1 MSRCLMH
8 LVISLCTFGLGTVEG
23 VNRPSF
29 LLTAPW
35 SLMPGTNETLVLHV
49 VNPPRDGHATVSLKA
64 APNVVLSDVSI
75 KTAGGLPDVMVLSVP
90 ESLPLNATLEISGK
104 FGSYAFEKTVPA
116 VTKESDKRLLLIIQ
130 TDKPV
135 YRPGQLVQFRILAV
149 DFRRL
154 PFAEHVGE
162 VWIENPMRFK
172 ITQWRNVSFS
182 TGIVQLELELSHE
195 PQLGQWTICC
205 QILDRLTCQAFQVDD
220 YVLPRF
226 AVRLTAPPYIFPEE
240 SSTTWKICASY
251 LYDKP
256 VRGQLR
262 AQLTYKRFPWT
273 SELTKVLPSIDID
286 TPIRGCHEFEVNGSH
301 LLFANRDINRRPL
314 LLTAEVTDSATGET
328 VRINTTKEFV
338 WSPFTLEFVTKRSV
352 PSFKPGLVYRGLIQA
367 KNPDGTAASEK
378 RFRICFSA
386 SSLPTVRCSAR
397 RKPQCQRM
405 SSTNDVATGCKDYET
420 DTYGR
425 ARFSVPALR
434 GTLNSL
440 SLTATADGGLWNDP
454 VSRIHLRAWTSMSGR
469 YVHIS
474 VPSNKLLCGKNTP
487 ISFYHTK
494 LRNHPQGVSFH
505 YQVLSGHHIVD
516 KGTLSPR
523 RSWDDVT
530 DRIPLDSSSSS
541 MRVSGYSVSE
551 FNLTVNSSW
560 GLSTTAHLLLY
571 YAHPN
576 GEIIADSVPLDIEP
590 CGSNE
595 VALTFVTKTAQ
606 PGTPVSLSLS
616 AAAGS
621 MCGTWALDQG
631 LVQSAP
637 EAELTADKLRSL
649 LSPLETKPN
658 RPRVLKGHCVLRE
671 ENWHFAGPTLFLDSA
686 AAFEESLVQVITDMK
701 INVRP
706 CWEDGGLWTPEHGA
720 RAGIGDGGDGEI
732 AELAPVATVPKSAV
746 DIRSHFPDTWLWEL
760 HHIRGDVPLNLSREL
775 PHSVTKWRAGA
786 VCVHTSHGLGVA
798 TDSVDAMQP
807 FFIQLS
813 LPNITRRGE
822 IIPVTASLFSYL
834 KSCIPVKFGVTAD
847 ADCFKVTGRVQKR
860 FCLCSDDTASLRF
873 YARAECMG
881 QINITAHALSLPRDD
896 SICDPGSVL
905 ETRRARDA
913 VLKSLHVLPEGIP
926 RTKSVSEYIC
936 INTTEN
942 GTATRSFVL
951 KLPSNAIPGSS
962 RGLFM
967 VSGDILSPVVASGL
981 ESLVQL
987 PTGCGEQNLA
997 MLATRVV
1004 VLDYLF
1010 SVGQSNHPLVAKLR
1024 RSIITGYQQQLNYR
1038 HQNNG
1043 YSAFGTADPEP
1054 SLWLAAFVVRTFGQA
1069 RQYVFFDDAEL
1080 SLSTQWLLGHQYDTG
1095 CFPSVG
1101 RVLNTQ
1107 LKGGVQGT
1115 SLSPL
1120 TSYVLIALLEANVTL
1135 SRSVLNAAIQCLIE
1149 ETPHEQD
1156 SYSLALQ
1163 AYALALSNH
1172 HDAQQTFDLLWSRAE
1187 SDVDGTLHW
1196 SHNVSLG
1203 VAVETSGYAILSCMT
1218 LLKVAGVPK
1227 ALPAVQWL
1235 VKQRSDHGG
1244 FASTQDTIVALQAL
1258 AAFAKA
1264 TVLQSTHLSMRVL
1277 SQHTEAKELFVEP
1290 SNAML
1295 LQEVVI
1301 PTVPAMVNL
1310 NVTGKGCAFV
1320 QASAKFNIPAVA
1332 DTNKFDLMVLASH
1345 ADCKPK
1351 IELCASYLLSWG
1363 MSGMVII
1370 QVHLQTGFR
1379 LSKVVDG
1386 LEVRKTEEEPDKIN
1400 LYFDELSNR
1409 RMCITLMLTQEFEVQ
1424 DSAPAAV
1431 VLQDYYDPGVIVLR
1445 NYTIPSCERDQQ
1457 DLSDSQIPLQSE
1469 TMQEDIRSAR
1479 THLGNFRNIEQDL
1492 DFPDGPESNMPVT
1505 VPAPQT

>member
-1 MSRCLMH
+1 ML
-8 LVISLCTFGLGTVEG
+8 LVVSLCAFGLGPVEA
-23 VNRPSF
+23 VNRPAL

-49 VNPPRDGHATVSLKA
+49 FNPPRDGHATVSLKA
-64 APNVVLSDVSI
+64 APNVTLSDVSI
-75 KTAGGLPDVMVLSVP
+75 KTSGGSPELMVLSVP
-90 ESLPLNATLEISGK
+90 ESLPVNATLEISGN
-104 FGSYAFEKTVPA
+104 FGNYTFEKTVS
-116 VTKESDKRLLLIIQ
+116 VLTKESDKRLLLIIQ

-135 YRPGQLVQFRILAV
+135 YRPGQLVQFRILAI

-182 TGIVQLELELSHE
+182 TGILQMELELSHE
-195 PQLGQWTICC
+195 PQLGQWTICS
-205 QILDRLTCQAFQVDD
+205 QILDHLTCQEFQVDD

-226 AVRLTAPPYIFPEE
+226 ALHLTVPSYIFPEE

-256 VRGQLR
+256 VQGELR

-328 VRINTTKEFV
+328 VRINFTKEFV

-352 PSFKPGLVYRGLIQA
+352 PSFKPGLVYRGLVHA

-378 RFRICFSA
+378 RVRICFSA

-405 SSTNDVATGCKDYET
+405 SSTNEVATGCKDYET
-420 DTYGR
+420 DTYGC
-425 ARFSVPALR
+425 ARFSVPGLR

-440 SLTATADGGLWNDP
+440 SLTATANGGLWNDP

-469 YVHIS
+469 YMHIS
-474 VPSNKLLCGKNTP
+474 VPSNKLLCSRNTS

-494 LRNHPQGVSFH
+494 LRNHPRGVAFH
-505 YQVLSGHHIVD
+505 FQVLSGHHIVD
-516 KGTLSPR
+516 RGTLSPR

-530 DRIPLDSSSSS
+530 DRIPLDSSASS

-551 FNLTVNSSW
+551 FNLTVSRSW

-576 GEIIADSVPLDIEP
+576 GEIIADSVPLDFEP
-590 CGSNE
+590 CVSNQ
-595 VALTFVTKTAQ
+595 VALTFAAKTVQ

-621 MCGTWALDQG
+621 VCGMWALDQA

-637 EAELTADKLRSL
+637 EAELTADKLHSL
-649 LSPLETKPN
+649 LSTLEAKPY
-658 RPRVLKGHCVLRE
+658 RPRILKGHCVMRE

-706 CWEDGGLWTPEHGA
+706 CWEDGGIWTPEHGA
-720 RAGIGDGGDGEI
+720 RAGIGDGGLDGEI
-732 AELAPVATVPKSAV
+732 AELSPAAAVPKSAV

-760 HHIRGDVPLNLSREL
+760 HHIRRDVPLSLSREL

-786 VCVHTSHGLGVA
+786 VCLHTAHGLGI
-798 TDSVDAMQP
+798 TTESIDAVQP

-834 KSCIPVKFGVTAD
+834 NSCIPVKFGVTAD
-847 ADCFKVTGRVQKR
+847 ADCFKVIGTVQKR
-860 FCLCSDDTASLRF
+860 FCLCSDATVSLRF
-873 YARAECMG
+873 YARPECLG
-881 QINITAHALSLPRDD
+881 QVNITAHALSLPRDD
-896 SICDPGSVL
+896 SICDPGSVV

-913 VLKSLHVLPEGIP
+913 VLKSLHVLPEGML
-926 RTKSVSEYIC
+926 RSKSVSEYIC
-936 INTTEN
+936 INTPTNSTE
-942 GTATRSFVL
+942 TRSFVL
-951 KLPSNAIPGSS
+951 KLYSNAVPGSS
-962 RGLFM
+962 RGQFT

-981 ESLVQL
+981 ESLVRL

-997 MLATRVV
+997 TLATHVV
-1004 VLDYLF
+1004 VLDYLI
-1010 SVGQSNHPLVAKLR
+1010 SVGQSSHPLVTKLR
-1024 RSIITGYQQQLNYR
+1024 RSITTGYQQQLNYR

-1080 SLSTQWLLGHQYDTG
+1080 SLITQWLLGHQYDIG

-1107 LKGGVQGT
+1107 LKGGVQGK

-1120 TSYVLIALLEANVTL
+1120 TSYVLISLLEANVTL
-1135 SRSVLNAAIQCLIE
+1135 SRSVQNAAIQCLIE
-1149 ETPHEQD
+1149 ESPREQD

-1163 AYALALSNH
+1163 AYALALSDH
-1172 HDAQQTFDLLWSRAE
+1172 HSVQRTFDLLWSKAE
-1187 SDVDGTLHW
+1187 SDTDGTLHW

-1218 LLKVAGVPK
+1218 LLKKACVPK

-1235 VKQRSDHGG
+1235 LKQRNDKGG
-1244 FASTQDTIVALQAL
+1244 FMSTQDTVVAMQAL
-1258 AAFAKA
+1258 AKYAKA
-1264 TVLQSTHLSMRVL
+1264 VVMQDTHLSVRIS
-1277 SQHTEAKELFVEP
+1277 SQHTEAKEFFVEP
-1290 SNAML
+1290 SNSML
-1295 LQEVVI
+1295 LQEVAI
-1301 PTVPAMVNL
+1301 PALPATVDL
-1310 NVTGKGCAFV
+1310 SVTGKGCVFV
-1320 QASAKFNIPAVA
+1320 QATAKFSVPAVA
-1332 DTNKFDLMVLASH
+1332 DTNNFDLMVQASH
-1345 ADCKPK
+1345 FDCKPK

-1379 LSKVVDG
+1379 FSKVVDG
-1386 LEVRKTEEEPDKIN
+1386 LELKKTEEEPDRIN

-1409 RMCITLMLTQEFEVQ
+1409 RTCITLMLTKEYEVQ
-1424 DSAPAAV
+1424 HSAPAAV
-1431 VLQDYYDPGVIVLR
+1431 ILQDYYDPGVIVLR
-1445 NYTIPSCERDQQ
+1445 NYTIPSCERGQQ
-1457 DLSDSQIPLQSE
+1457 DFIDSQMPLWSE
-1469 TMQEDIRSAR
+1469 MMREDIRSTR
-1479 THLGNFRNIEQDL
+1479 THLGNFRNIERDL
-1492 DFPDGPESNMPVT
+1492 DFPDSPEANLPVT